1 MHTAENHVIMGFQDI
16 LQFLIE
22 KSDTGVETAKSFMGT
37 SLKNFGTALTGGFEK
52 KLAEIRQHLMDIDET
67 KMDRTEKANIQGTID
82 AFKEHIIELQKKQ
95 IASLKTV
102 TVQQFEY
109 LSTKVNE
116 TLQDVNP
123 ETLAERVQQRV
134 MENVDLKFKNHL
146 KDFEAANKG
155 ILSQEN
161 KGNISEKIAQAVKD
175 ELQAHLTPDALK
187 SIISTLPEYQAIQS
201 LHPEQAPLS
210 ETVRK
215 IIADLN
221 QEVND
226 LKIQGFSTRA
236 LLNNLIDKNLTP
248 TDVEVMNAHQAA
260 AINHMEELQKNIQL
274 MHNNIKIIETVMTVK
289 AKAIE
294 ESATASSNSTVMS
307 RKRPRT
313 EDDLDLIDSSN
324 EYSNKTVIKRV
335 DEMETKHQKLLDFIL
350 QCKDTVLDE
359 TFPTKLEAAFKKIE
373 DKIL

>member
-16 LQFLIE
+16 LQFLME

-67 KMDRTEKANIQGTID
+67 KMDRTEKTNIQGTID
-82 AFKEHIIELQKKQ
+82 AFKEHIVELQKKQ

-123 ETLAERVQQRV
+123 EALAERVQQRV
-134 MENVDLKFKNHL
+134 LENVDLKFKHHL
-146 KDFEAANKG
+146 KEFEAANKG
-155 ILSQEN
+155 LTSQEN
-161 KGNISEKIAQAVKD
+161 NGNISEKIAQTVKN

-201 LHPEQAPLS
+201 LSPEQAPLS

-215 IIADLN
+215 IIADLT
-221 QEVND
+221 QEIND
-226 LKIQGFSTRA
+226 VKTQGFSTRA
-236 LLNNLIDKNLTP
+236 FLNNLIDKNLTP
-248 TDVEVMNAHQAA
+248 TDTEVMNAHQAA
-260 AINHMEELQKNIQL
+260 AISHMEELQKNIQL
-274 MHNNIKIIETVMTVK
+274 MHNNIKMMETVMTVK
-289 AKAIE
+289 AKEIE
-294 ESATASSNSTVMS
+294 ESAAASSNSTAVS

-313 EDDLDLIDSSN
+313 EDDLIDSGD
-324 EYSNKTVIKRV
+324 EYSNKAVIKRV

-359 TFPTKLEAAFKKIE
+359 TFPTRLEAAFKKIE
-373 DKIL
+373 DKLL

>member
-1 MHTAENHVIMGFQDI
+1 MGFQDI
-16 LQFLIE
+16 LQFLME

-67 KMDRTEKANIQGTID
+67 KMDRTEKTNIQGTID
-82 AFKEHIIELQKKQ
+82 AFKEHIVELQKKQ

-123 ETLAERVQQRV
+123 EALAERVQQRV
-134 MENVDLKFKNHL
+134 LENVDLKFKHHL
-146 KDFEAANKG
+146 KEFEAANKG
-155 ILSQEN
+155 LASQEN
-161 KGNISEKIAQAVKD
+161 NGNISEKIAETVKN

-201 LHPEQAPLS
+201 LSPEQAPLS

-215 IIADLN
+215 IIADLT
-221 QEVND
+221 QEIND
-226 LKIQGFSTRA
+226 LKTQGFSTRA
-236 LLNNLIDKNLTP
+236 FLNNLIDKNLTP
-248 TDVEVMNAHQAA
+248 TDTEVMNARQAA

-274 MHNNIKIIETVMTVK
+274 MHNNIKMMETVMTVK
-289 AKAIE
+289 AKEIE
-294 ESATASSNSTVMS
+294 ESAAAASSNSTAVS

-313 EDDLDLIDSSN
+313 EDDVIDSGD
-324 EYSNKTVIKRV
+324 EYSNKAVIKRV

-359 TFPTKLEAAFKKIE
+359 TFPTRLEAAFKKIE
-373 DKIL
+373 EKLL